1 MGLDSIAIAVISGF
15 FILLWLEMQGS
26 FYDSKFLLFGHINPH
41 KKPLF
46 GNRKWAIPEKVRTGG
61 FEEILF

>member
-1 MGLDSIAIAVISGF
+1 MDLDSIAIAVISGF
-15 FILLWLEMQGS
+15 FILLWLEMQGI
-26 FYDSKFLLFGHINPH
+26 FYDSKFLLFGHINPY